1 MSEQLARQLQ
11 QGLVELG
18 LSVDETVQS
27 ELLSYV
33 ALLHKWNRAYNLTS
47 VRKPDLMVTRH
58 LLDSLAISPYLSS
71 GRILDV
77 GTGAG
82 LPGIPLAL
90 LRPKDEFVLLDSNS
104 KKTRFITQA
113 VAELGI
119 KNVAVVQARV
129 EEYQPEQL
137 FNTII
142 SRAYSTLANMVEGTR
157 HLLAGSG
164 EFIAM
169 KGVYPMA
176 EVDGLPEDMQLTK
189 AQPLSVPGL
198 DAERNLLIIQQ
209 KP

>member
-1 MSEQLARQLQ
+1 M
-11 QGLVELG
+11 
-18 LSVDETVQS
+18 
-27 ELLSYV
+27 
-33 ALLHKWNRAYNLTS
+33 
-47 VRKPDLMVTRH
+47 
-58 LLDSLAISPYLSS
+58 
-71 GRILDV
+71 
-77 GTGAG
+77 
-82 LPGIPLAL
+82 
-90 LRPKDEFVLLDSNS
+90 
-104 KKTRFITQA
+104 
-113 VAELGI
+113 
-119 KNVAVVQARV
+119 AVVQARV